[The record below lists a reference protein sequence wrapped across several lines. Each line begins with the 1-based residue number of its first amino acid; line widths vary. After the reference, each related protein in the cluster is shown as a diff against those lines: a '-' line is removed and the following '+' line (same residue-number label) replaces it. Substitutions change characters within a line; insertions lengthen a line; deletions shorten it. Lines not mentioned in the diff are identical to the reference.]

1 MQSSKENSPQW
12 KEKECDLLRRD
23 HEKKLTKADKTT
35 LRNIFKK
42 IKVTDFLLNDY
53 DFSDSFKDT
62 HRKILQHLQKRLAIL
77 HYVFTF
83 VKCAMRHEKNFMY
96 REGCLNDV
104 LEEYFSDTTLLFF
117 FCDKDDFDTRF
128 ILMDLLC
135 NFRRFDHDS
144 IKMILSR
151 VIALENTIHYA
162 EFDYYN
168 NRS

>member
-1 MQSSKENSPQW
+1 MQSSKENSPQR
-12 KEKECDLLRRD
+12 KEKECVLLRRD
-23 HEKKLTKADKTT
+23 YQLTKDDKTT
-35 LRNIFKK
+35 LRKIFKK

-53 DFSDSFKDT
+53 DFSDSLNDIPQ
-62 HRKILQHLQKRLAIL
+62 KIVRRLQNRLAIL

-83 VKCAMRHEKNFMY
+83 VKCAMRNEKNFVY

-117 FCDKDDFDTRF
+117 FYDKDDFDTRF

-144 IKMILSR
+144 IKMIMNR
-151 VIALENTIHYA
+151 IITLENTIHYL
-162 EFDYYN
+162 ESDHY

>member
-1 MQSSKENSPQW
+1 MQSSKENSPQR

-23 HEKKLTKADKTT
+23 HQKKLTKTDKTI

-53 DFSDSFKDT
+53 DFRNSLKDV
-62 HRKILQHLQKRLAIL
+62 HRKILLHLQDRLAIL

-83 VKCAMRHEKNFMY
+83 VNCAMRHEKNFVH

-104 LEEYFSDTTLLFF
+104 FEDHFSDMTLVFF
-117 FCDKDDFDTRF
+117 FYDINDFDTRF

-144 IKMILSR
+144 IKMIMKR
-151 VIALENTIHYA
+151 VIKLEDTIHYIV
-162 EFDYYN
+162 FNYYN
-168 NRS
+168 DRK